1 MNKYFI
7 YIIFVILFLLIGCKE
22 KDIIITKDYVI
33 NPNWNEKSNLIE
45 ITKMKYKNDNDNINL
60 KTAKITEIGN
70 KLEEDTTFVF
80 TANVNFN
87 GEDYSKRK
95 IYFNKDNGFL
105 WWEESNNLDSS
116 KKVLGELQLNT
127 WYILAGLSN
136 IRTLYYIYIDSQGK
150 VHSFE
155 RMSSNW

>member
-1 MNKYFI
+1 MSKYFVNT
-7 YIIFVILFLLIGCKE
+7 IFVILFLLIGCKE

-45 ITKMKYKNDNDNINL
+45 LVKMKYKNNYDSIDL

-70 KLEEDTTFVF
+70 KLEEDTSFTF
-80 TANVNFN
+80 TANINYN
-87 GEDYSKRK
+87 GEDYSARK

-105 WWEESNNLDSS
+105 WWDNSLKSSSS
-116 KKVLGELQLNT
+116 KKVLGELQLGT

-136 IRTLYYIYIDSQGK
+136 VRTIYYIYIDSQGK

>member
-1 MNKYFI
+1 MKKYFV
-7 YIIFVILFLLIGCKE
+7 YTIFVILFLLIGCTE

-33 NPNWNEKSNLIE
+33 NPNWHEKSNLIE
-45 ITKMKYKNDNDNINL
+45 ITKMKYKNDSINL

-80 TANVNFN
+80 TANVSYN
-87 GEDYSKRK
+87 GEGYSTRK

-105 WWEESNNLDSS
+105 WWGESYNSSSS

-136 IRTLYYIYIDSQGK
+136 IRTLYYIYIDSQGE